1 MAILNQIIK
10 SHGAVFIRLFHICGM
25 KKVLVTGISGFLG
38 LHIAAE
44 GLRRGY
50 AIRGTVR
57 SENQKQEV
65 LKLFSSLM
73 PEGRIEIC
81 LANLLQAEG
90 WDKAVEGCDG
100 IMHVASP
107 FILEIP
113 KHEDD
118 LIKPAVLGVKNVLEA
133 ALRQGVHRIVQT
145 SSIAAI
151 MYGHDKNKTHFN
163 EGDWTKLEGPSISS
177 YTKSKTLAEQEF
189 WAIGHQN
196 PSLQL
201 TAINPG
207 FVLGPLLN
215 KDPGTSVQVL
225 LKMMKGE
232 YPGVPRLGFATVD
245 VRDVALLHWN
255 ALEQNI
261 SIGKRYP
268 AVSSTVWFAELAQM
282 ILDFKPEFSSKVKAR
297 QLPDWFVR
305 IFALFDKPT
314 RMILPELG
322 FCAHISGE
330 LAAHDFGFKPRPVAE
345 SVNASVESII
355 EKGLIKVPG

>member
-1 MAILNQIIK
+1 M
-10 SHGAVFIRLFHICGM
+10 
-25 KKVLVTGISGFLG
+25 LVTGISGFLG

-50 AIRGTVR
+50 SIRGTVR
-57 SENQKQEV
+57 SETQKKEV
-65 LKLFSSLM
+65 INLFSNLV
-73 PEGRIEIC
+73 PDGRIEIC
-81 LANLLQAEG
+81 QVNLLHSDG
-90 WDKAVEGCDG
+90 WDKALEGCDG

-118 LIKPAVLGVKNVLEA
+118 LIKPAVLGVKNVVEA
-133 ALRQGVHRIVQT
+133 ALRQGVRRIVQT

-151 MYGHDKNKTHFN
+151 MYGHDRNKTHFN
-163 EGDWTKLEGPSISS
+163 EEDWTKLEGPSISS

-189 WAIGHQN
+189 WAIGNQN
-196 PSLQL
+196 PFLQL
-201 TAINPG
+201 TSINPG
-207 FVLGPLLN
+207 FILGPLLN

-245 VRDVALLHWN
+245 VRDVAVLHWN

-268 AVSSTVWFAELAQM
+268 AVSSTIWFRELAQM
-282 ILDFKPEFSSKVKAR
+282 ILDIRPEFSSKVKAR

-322 FCAHISGE
+322 FCAHISGA
-330 LAAHDFGFKPRPVAE
+330 LAAKDLGFKPRAVVE
-345 SVNASVESII
+345 SVQASVQSVI
-355 EKGLIKVPG
+355 EKGLIKIPG